1 MPLALSGAS
10 VATPPVTEVLADLAS
25 AVSALRMQVEQ
36 QGKVQSS
43 LLQQLSVL
51 QQCKSAPQDT
61 LLSSA
66 AASGKYTVYGNCLYI
81 TPASVCYVINS
92 LSANRLF
99 LCVPFFWSRWPV
111 YGFMTCKH
119 CHGFLVGTSHI

>member
-1 MPLALSGAS
+1 MSGDS

-25 AVSALRMQVEQ
+25 AVSALRTQGEQ

-51 QQCKSAPQDT
+51 QQSKSAPQDT
-61 LLSSA
+61 QLSSA
-66 AASGKYTVYGNCLYI
+66 AASGKYTVYGNCLYIPPRYI

-99 LCVPFFWSRWPV
+99 LFCSSGV
-111 YGFMTCKH
+111 
-119 CHGFLVGTSHI
+119 VGLSMAS